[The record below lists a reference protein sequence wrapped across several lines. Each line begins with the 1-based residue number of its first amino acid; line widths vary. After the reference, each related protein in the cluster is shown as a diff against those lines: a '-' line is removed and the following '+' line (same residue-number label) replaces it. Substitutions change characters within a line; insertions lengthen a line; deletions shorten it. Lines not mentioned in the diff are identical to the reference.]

1 MKQNFIISLAAGTIA
16 VMVTACTNLDV
27 NVESQYVSY
36 PNTDIAQEA
45 ELSDVYSHLR
55 TTWGCLTSAFS

>member
-27 NVESQYVSY
+27 NVESQYVNY
-36 PNTDIAQEA
+36 PNTDI
-45 ELSDVYSHLR
+45 
-55 TTWGCLTSAFS
+55 

>member
-27 NVESQYVSY
+27 NVESQYVNY

-45 ELSDVYSHLR
+45 ELLR
-55 TTWGCLTSAFS
+55 FGNLCTSYFAQL